1 MTDQEALPVQWVD
14 IPAPGLGI
22 MPAAVVRP
30 PGAGPFPVVLLLH
43 GTHGFA
49 QQYVQ
54 LARDLARGN
63 LIAVAAGWFA
73 GGSGAGAR
81 FVTPIACPNAPA
93 MPDDASS
100 PGAMQ
105 VVDTLVAAVRA
116 LPGASPDRVA
126 LFGQS
131 RGARAALHYILGEC
145 DVRAAILNS
154 GGYSSEAVGRVAQLR
169 TPLLLLHGTADSP
182 ADGGSELTDVQRAR
196 TFEAAARGAGM
207 PVEAVYYEGGGH
219 NGLFA
224 SPTQYEDEVRRMT
237 EFLRQHLHS

>member
-1 MTDQEALPVQWVD
+1 MTDQEALPLQWVD
-14 IPAPGLGI
+14 VPAPGLGI

-30 PGAGPFPVVLLLH
+30 LGAGPFPVVLLLH

-54 LARDLARGN
+54 LARDLARGG

-81 FVTPIACPNAPA
+81 FVTPITCPDSPP
-93 MPDDASS
+93 MPDASS
-100 PGAMQ
+100 PEAMR
-105 VVDTLVAAVRA
+105 VVDTLVAAARA

-131 RGARAALHYILGEC
+131 RGARATLHYILGEC

-169 TPLLLLHGTADSP
+169 TPILLLHGTADNP
-182 ADGGSELTDVQRAR
+182 ADGGSELTDVERAR
-196 TFEAAARGAGM
+196 AFEAAARGAGM

-224 SPTQYEDEVRRMT
+224 SPTQYEDELRRMT
-237 EFLRQHLHS
+237 EFLQQHLGS